1 MIFVTIERILFW
13 ITTIPSKSYFS
24 ENIFWEFITTNG
36 LNAFLVIL
44 AIVLIIVFNR
54 KLLAPWESFDNGNRI
69 KSLLLVVA
77 CILSWEYVLY
87 DFNYYLNQEHY
98 LDRGLLLVFIIL
110 LFWRLIFIVPYI
122 IMLFPNTGQFKILPL
137 YSLAVPLL
145 SIRKP
150 LLFMAF
156 YCYKLL
162 RKIFYFKDFL
172 FLSGCLI
179 AAFYFSSGIR
189 KLNFEWL
196 WYDPIVYLLSNSYA
210 NGWLNIGNGEWKNI
224 GGHHY

>member
-1 MIFVTIERILFW
+1 MFW
-13 ITTIPSKSYFS
+13 ITTIPSKCYFS

-110 LFWRLIFIVPYI
+110 LIWRLIFIVPYI
-122 IMLFPNTGQFKILPL
+122 VMLLLIIGQFKILPL